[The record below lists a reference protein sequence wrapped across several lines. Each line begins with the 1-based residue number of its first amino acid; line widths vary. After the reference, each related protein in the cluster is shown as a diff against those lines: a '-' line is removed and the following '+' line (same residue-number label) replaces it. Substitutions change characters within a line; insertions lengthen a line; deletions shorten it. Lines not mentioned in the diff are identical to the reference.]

1 MSNTTIQLKYST
13 TSGNTPTSL
22 SNGEIA
28 INSSDGKLFYSDPD
42 GVVRSFVADAGP
54 SGLNTEIQ
62 FNDAGVMA
70 GNSQFTFNKTET
82 RLTVGYGA
90 ISSETITTSN
100 TTQTPILSFS
110 TINYGSGKF
119 LIQAT
124 DGDFRQITELLVVHD
139 GVTAYATEYAVI
151 RTGNKLFTLD
161 VDIETNN
168 VRILTTST
176 SSNSTTYKV
185 MSTLL
190 SV

>member
-28 INSSDGKLFYSDPD
+28 INSSDGKLFYSDPN
-42 GVVRSFVADAGP
+42 GNVKSFVADAGP

-70 GNSQFTFNKTET
+70 GNSQFTFDKNET

-90 ISSETITTSN
+90 ISSETTTTSN
-100 TTQTPILSFS
+100 TSQTPILSFS

-124 DGDFRQITELLVVHD
+124 DGTFRQITELLVVHN
-139 GVTAYATEYAVI
+139 GTTAYATEYAII

-161 VDIETNN
+161 VDIQTNN
-168 VRILTTST
+168 VRILTTSS

>member
-1 MSNTTIQLKYST
+1 VSNTTIQLKYST

-22 SNGEIA
+22 SDGEIA
-28 INSSDGKLFYSDPD
+28 INISDGKLFYSDPT
-42 GVVRSFVADAGP
+42 GNVRAFVADAGP

-70 GNSQFTFNKTET
+70 GNSQFTFDKEEN
-82 RLTVGYGA
+82 RLTIGYGS
-90 ISSETITTSN
+90 ISSETTTTSN
-100 TTQTPILSFS
+100 TTQTPIFSFS
-110 TINYGSGKF
+110 TNNYGSGKF

-124 DGDFRQITELLVVHD
+124 DGTFKQITELLVVHD

-151 RTGNKLFTLD
+151 RTANKLFTLD

>member
-1 MSNTTIQLKYST
+1 VSNTTIQLKYST

-22 SNGEIA
+22 SDGEIA
-28 INSSDGKLFYSDPD
+28 INISDGKLFYSDPT
-42 GVVRSFVADAGP
+42 GNVRAFVADAGP

-70 GNSQFTFNKTET
+70 GNSQFTFDKEEN
-82 RLTVGYGA
+82 RLTIGYGS
-90 ISSETITTSN
+90 ISSETTTTSN
-100 TTQTPILSFS
+100 TTQTPIFSFS
-110 TINYGSGKF
+110 TNNYGSGKF

-124 DGDFRQITELLVVHD
+124 DGTFKQITELLVVHD

-151 RTGNKLFTLD
+151 RTANKLFSLD